1 MRHRLGKHGHD
12 NPAFIDDTNLNG
24 SKAPKDV
31 GNRSKSEDRVLDG
44 GGIAS
49 HKLDSH
55 NLHKRNR
62 RSRRLQKK
70 NSLDVQFRRRFSM
83 LRDGNA
89 GVNNN
94 IYNESEAGF
103 NGLVDLDA
111 TNGGASVLGRESRTS
126 TMMPPVG
133 LRASSGN
140 LSTRL
145 LDKRFNKML
154 FNMHGI
160 PVSGNITSKR
170 NQAQLDA
177 ASKMK
182 GNRKRKPL
190 QIEEQHV

>member
-1 MRHRLGKHGHD
+1 MT
-12 NPAFIDDTNLNG
+12 INLDG
-24 SKAPKDV
+24 A
-31 GNRSKSEDRVLDG
+31 GNRSKSEDR
-44 GGIAS
+44 I
-49 HKLDSH
+49 LDSAMTTH
-55 NLHKRNR
+55 HVAKMEAHIQKRNR

-89 GVNNN
+89 AGAGVNNN

-111 TNGGASVLGRESRTS
+111 TTQGGGAGGSALGRDSRTS
-126 TMMPPVG
+126 SMMPPIG

-160 PVSGNITSKR
+160 PVSGNITSKK
-170 NQAQLDA
+170 NQAQMDA
-177 ASKMK
+177 NAKMK

>member
-1 MRHRLGKHGHD
+1 MNFLK
-12 NPAFIDDTNLNG
+12 
-24 SKAPKDV
+24 
-31 GNRSKSEDRVLDG
+31 
-44 GGIAS
+44 
-49 HKLDSH
+49 
-55 NLHKRNR
+55 
-62 RSRRLQKK
+62 
-70 NSLDVQFRRRFSM
+70 
-83 LRDGNA
+83 
-89 GVNNN
+89 VNNN

-111 TNGGASVLGRESRTS
+111 TGTGAGGVGGAGGSGMGRDSRTS
-126 TMMPPVG
+126 SMMPPLQMQPPVG

-160 PVSGNITSKR
+160 PVSGNITSQKK
-170 NQAQLDA
+170 NQTQLDNA
-177 ASKMK
+177 AKMK

>member
-1 MRHRLGKHGHD
+1 
-12 NPAFIDDTNLNG
+12 
-24 SKAPKDV
+24 
-31 GNRSKSEDRVLDG
+31 VLDG
-44 GGIAS
+44 GGGAPENKVVD
-49 HKLDSH
+49 HRH
-55 NLHKRNR
+55 MQKRNR

-89 GVNNN
+89 AVNN

-111 TNGGASVLGRESRTS
+111 TNGGVSALGRESRTS
-126 TMMPPVG
+126 SMMPPVG
-133 LRASSGN
+133 LRTSSGN

-160 PVSGNITSKR
+160 PVSGNITSKNK

-177 ASKMK
+177 NSKMK